1 METSAGVELGLRGVS
16 EVAAPA
22 ARSVEMILDS

>member
-16 EVAAPA
+16 EVVAPA